1 MLVADIYNTDI
12 YPIQETMTIRDALK
26 FLMTKHFNGVIV
38 VSEREKLVGVLS
50 LQDIAA
56 AVVPSDFQENTSLAE
71 ALYQPN
77 FFKEECEKIKDKK
90 VRDIMRKDFITAN
103 IQTSIMTV
111 AADFLKNDLYI
122 IPVIEDDKVV
132 GIVTRSEVKKA
143 LAKAM
148 DIRATE

>member
-12 YPIQETMTIRDALK
+12 YPIQETMTIREALK
-26 FLMTKHFNGVIV
+26 FLMTKHFNGVLV
-38 VSEREKLVGVLS
+38 VNEREKLVGVLS

-56 AVVPSDFQENTSLAE
+56 AIVPADFKENTFLAE
-71 ALYQPN
+71 AMYQPN
-77 FFKEECEKIKDKK
+77 FFKEEAEKIKDKK
-90 VRDIMRKDFITAN
+90 VKDIMRKDFITAN
-103 IQTSIMTV
+103 IQTSIMTI

-122 IPVIEDDKVV
+122 IPVIEEEKVV

-148 DIRATE
+148 DIRSNE